1 MYAVLYTISIR
12 TATIPLEGC
21 FLGYLRGDSL
31 LVARCQMAATLFPFF
46 FRLIL
51 WGHFALKIFT
61 SCLWN
66 RKLLPG
72 KEKSIGQWF
81 LSVSRAKILEPDEE
95 RENRGESSFCI
106 DASYW
111 IGRFP
116 LSQKIICKVFCW
128 IIVHLPRRRPRR
140 AEWSFP
146 PLFCSWLVK
155 LEIMEASPRYSP
167 WDVGGAKR
175 KKALILLWDRTLLRS
190 LEIGFYAWLFCWLYT
205 SV

>member
-21 FLGYLRGDSL
+21 FLGYLRGVFL
-31 LVARCQMAATLFPFF
+31 FVAGSQKEAALFLFR

-51 WGHFALKIFT
+51 WGHFALKFFT

-95 RENRGESSFCI
+95 RGNREESSFCI

-111 IGRFP
+111 IGCFP

-128 IIVHLPRRRPRR
+128 IIVHLPRWRRRR
-140 AEWSFP
+140 AERSFP

-155 LEIMEASPRYSP
+155 LEIM
-167 WDVGGAKR
+167 
-175 KKALILLWDRTLLRS
+175 
-190 LEIGFYAWLFCWLYT
+190 
-205 SV
+205 

>member
-31 LVARCQMAATLFPFF
+31 FVARCQMAATLFPFF

-66 RKLLPG
+66 RKILPG

-81 LSVSRAKILEPDEE
+81 LSVSRAEILEPDEE

-111 IGRFP
+111 IGSFP
-116 LSQKIICKVFCW
+116 LSQRGICKVFCW
-128 IIVHLPRRRPRR
+128 IIVHLPRWRHRR
-140 AEWSFP
+140 AERSFP
-146 PLFCSWLVK
+146 PLF
-155 LEIMEASPRYSP
+155 Y
-167 WDVGGAKR
+167 
-175 KKALILLWDRTLLRS
+175 
-190 LEIGFYAWLFCWLYT
+190 
-205 SV
+205 

>member
-31 LVARCQMAATLFPFF
+31 FVARCQMAATLFPFF

-66 RKLLPG
+66 RKVLPG

-81 LSVSRAKILEPDEE
+81 LSVSRAEILEPNEE
-95 RENRGESSFCI
+95 RGNREESSFCI
-106 DASYW
+106 DASCW

-116 LSQKIICKVFCW
+116 LSQRGICKDFYW
-128 IIVHLPRRRPRR
+128 IVVYLPRWRHRR
-140 AEWSFP
+140 AERSFP
-146 PLFCSWLVK
+146 PLFYSWLVK
-155 LEIMEASPRYSP
+155 LEIMEASPRHSP

-175 KKALILLWDRTLLRS
+175 KKALILSWDRTLLRS

-205 SV
+205 LV

>member
-1 MYAVLYTISIR
+1 MQYFYTISIC

-21 FLGYLRGDSL
+21 FLGYWRGDSL
-31 LVARCQMAATLFPFF
+31 FVARCQMAATLFPFF

-81 LSVSRAKILEPDEE
+81 LSVSRAEILEPDEE
-95 RENRGESSFCI
+95 RGNREESSFCI

-128 IIVHLPRRRPRR
+128 IIVYLPRWRRRR
-140 AEWSFP
+140 AERSFP

-155 LEIMEASPRYSP
+155 LEIM
-167 WDVGGAKR
+167 
-175 KKALILLWDRTLLRS
+175 
-190 LEIGFYAWLFCWLYT
+190 
-205 SV
+205 

>member
-81 LSVSRAKILEPDEE
+81 LSVSRAEILEPDEE
-95 RENRGESSFCI
+95 RGNREESSFCI

-128 IIVHLPRRRPRR
+128 IIVYLPRWRRLR
-140 AEWSFP
+140 AERGFLI
-146 PLFCSWLVK
+146 LFLSWLVN

-167 WDVGGAKR
+167 WDVGEAKS
-175 KKALILLWDRTLLRS
+175 KKRLLLWDCALLRN